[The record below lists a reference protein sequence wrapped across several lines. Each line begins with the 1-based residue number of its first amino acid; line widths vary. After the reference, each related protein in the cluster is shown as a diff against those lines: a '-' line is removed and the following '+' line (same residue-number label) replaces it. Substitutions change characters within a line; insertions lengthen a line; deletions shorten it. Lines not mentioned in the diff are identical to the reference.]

1 MQAKQLNYS
10 SDYVEESP
18 TALSNRISVINKT
31 EEFFALRDQWNAI
44 NLSSPKGTIF
54 VSWEWLYTWWETYS
68 KDGNRQLYILT
79 CTNNR
84 NQIIG
89 IAPFQIINNPKK
101 YFPCSRQLILLGTGE
116 TDGSY
121 VFGEYMD
128 LVIQAGQEQR
138 VIESFSSFLSKNNSL
153 WDGLKFHE
161 LLDDSCLSKLFY
173 KQISEGTLEI
183 KREIKEKGFRTYI
196 DLPETY
202 KDYLMGLRKKMRN
215 NITRTFSRLESE
227 QSYSIDIINDVDK
240 VNESIEVLADLNRS
254 RRGDIKKYSVFEQ
267 QNFVKFHRRVIKRLL
282 PKNQISFKILR
293 FGDAPVAALYSFIDG
308 DTIHPYQSGF
318 ETKNGHR
325 YSLLT
330 TMLTQEIESSIN
342 NPQLKR
348 FNFMYSDEEAT
359 YKKRY
364 TGTTET
370 MYTISFD
377 KTGIRFSLYQWIHGS
392 LKQWVKKLLRIS

>member
-1 MQAKQLNYS
+1 MQAQDVSYS
-10 SDYVEESP
+10 PEKAEEKT

-44 NLSSPKGTIF
+44 NKSSPKGTIF
-54 VSWEWLYTWWETYS
+54 VSWEWLYTWWETYA

-84 NQIIG
+84 NQIVG

-101 YFPCSRQLILLGTGE
+101 YFPCSRQLILIGTGE
-116 TDGSY
+116 TDGSL

-128 LVIQAGQEQR
+128 LIIQSGQEQR
-138 VIESFSSFLSKNNSL
+138 VIDCLSSYLSKNNEL
-153 WDGLKFHE
+153 WDGMKFHE
-161 LLDDSCLSKLFY
+161 LLENSYLSNLFT
-173 KQISEGTLEI
+173 KQMSESTFDVV
-183 KREIKEKGFRTYI
+183 REIKEKGFRTYI

-202 KDYLMGLRKKMRN
+202 KEYLMGLRKKMRN

-227 QSYSIDIINDVDK
+227 QNYTIDSISDVDK
-240 VNESIEVLADLNRS
+240 VNQSIEILAELNRS
-254 RRGDIKKYSVFEQ
+254 RRGDMKQYSVFEQ
-267 QNFVKFHRRVIKRLL
+267 ENFVKFHRRVIKRLL
-282 PKNQISFKILR
+282 PKNQISFKILH
-293 FGDAPVAALYSFIDG
+293 FGDEPVAALYSFIDG

-318 ETKNGHR
+318 ETENGHR

-330 TMLTQEIESSIN
+330 TMLSKEIESSIN
-342 NPQLKR
+342 NPQLTR

-364 TGTTET
+364 SGTTEV
-370 MYTISFD
+370 MYAISFD
-377 KTGIRFSLYQWIHGS
+377 KTGFRYSLYQWIHGTF
-392 LKQWVKKLLRIS
+392 KQWVKKLLRVS

>member
-1 MQAKQLNYS
+1 MYAQQFSFSPDQA
-10 SDYVEESP
+10 EESL
-18 TALSNRISVINKT
+18 TALSNRISVITKT
-31 EEFFALRDQWNAI
+31 EEFFALRDQWNVI
-44 NLSSPKGTIF
+44 NQSSPKGTIF
-54 VSWEWLYTWWETYS
+54 ISWEWLYTWWETYC

-89 IAPFQIINNPKK
+89 IAPFQILSNPKK

-128 LVIQAGQEQR
+128 LLIQPGQEQR
-138 VIESFSSFLSKNNSL
+138 VVDSFSSYLTKNNTL
-153 WDGLKFHE
+153 WDGMKFHE
-161 LLDDSCLSKLFY
+161 LLVDSYLSKLFS
-173 KQISEGTLEI
+173 KQLSESSFEMV
-183 KREIKEKGFRTYI
+183 REVKEKGFRTYI
-196 DLPETY
+196 DLPDTY

-227 QSYSIDIINDVDK
+227 QNYTIDTISDVEK
-240 VNESIEVLADLNRS
+240 VNESIEVLAELNRS
-254 RRGDIKKYSVFEQ
+254 RRGDMKKYSVFEQ
-267 QNFVKFHRRVIKRLL
+267 ENFVKFHRRVIKRLL
-282 PKNQISFKILR
+282 SKNQISLKILR
-293 FGDAPVAALYSFIDG
+293 FGDEPVAALYSFIDG

-318 ETKNGHR
+318 ETDNGHR

-330 TMLTQEIESSIN
+330 TMLTKEIESSIN
-342 NPQLKR
+342 NQKLKK

-364 TGTTET
+364 SGTTEV
-370 MYTISFD
+370 MYTLSFD

-392 LKQWVKKLLRIS
+392 LKQSVKKLLGIS

>member
-1 MQAKQLNYS
+1 MQAQEVSYFPEKAE
-10 SDYVEESP
+10 DEV

-44 NLSSPKGTIF
+44 NKSSPKGTIF
-54 VSWEWLYTWWETYS
+54 ISWEWLYTWWETYL

-128 LVIQAGQEQR
+128 LIIQAGQEQR
-138 VIESFSSFLSKNNSL
+138 VIDCFSSFLSKNNAL
-153 WDGLKFHE
+153 WDGMKFHE
-161 LLDDSCLSKLFY
+161 LLENSYLSRLFS
-173 KQISEGTLEI
+173 KQINESTFEVVKKTQE
-183 KREIKEKGFRTYI
+183 EGFRTYI

-202 KDYLMGLRKKMRN
+202 KDYLMSLRKKMRN
-215 NITRTFSRLESE
+215 NITRTFSRLEAE
-227 QSYSIDIINDVDK
+227 QDYTIDTIIDVDK
-240 VNESIEVLADLNRS
+240 VNESIKVLAELNRS
-254 RRGDIKKYSVFEQ
+254 RRGEMKKYSVFEQ
-267 QNFVKFHRRVIKRLL
+267 ENFVKFHRRVIKRLL
-282 PKNQISFKILR
+282 PKNQISLKILR

-318 ETKNGHR
+318 ETENGHR

-330 TMLTQEIESSIN
+330 TMLTKEIESSIE
-342 NPQLKR
+342 NPELKK
-348 FNFMYSDEEAT
+348 FNFMYSDEEDT

-364 TGTTET
+364 SGTTEI
-370 MYTISFD
+370 MYTLSFD
-377 KTGIRFSLYQWIHGS
+377 KTGFRFSIYQWIHGS
-392 LKQWVKKLLRIS
+392 LKQWVKKLLRFS